1 MTIYSLVIT
10 RSFAPGFANYKIGC
24 TRLAAVSD
32 KVYQLLAHGSHD
44 IAEILLKVALNTIS
58 RSINPLVKTNI
69 PNLSILHSKQS
80 KHLLILHQND
90 DLNIRSKHQS
100 K

>member
-10 RSFAPGFANYKIGC
+10 RGFAPGFANYKIGC

-32 KVYQLLAHGSHD
+32 KVYQLLTHGSHD

-58 RSINPLVKTNI
+58 RSINPLVKTE
-69 PNLSILHSKQS
+69 HSEPQYFT
-80 KHLLILHQND
+80 
-90 DLNIRSKHQS
+90 
-100 K
+100 